1 MPKSRFK
8 LGDAIA
14 KLTKMLH
21 IPHCAKCERRRLILN
36 EIGSD
41 FADGKAWS
49 LDKII
54 SKMKNCCD
62 EK

>member
-1 MPKSRFK
+1 M
-8 LGDAIA
+8 GDAIA